1 MHKVDG
7 TLALL
12 QTNSANDKR
21 LQHRYQMLKAS
32 CQTELLNDSINC
44 RVYWDRTFESSR
56 QNFWTIQS
64 TAGFIGIVAVYIV
77 LIVHTILLKH
87 LNLCKI
93 KEVTHQFHENDV

>member
-32 CQTELLNDSINC
+32 CHKTELLNDSINC
-44 RVYWDRTFESSR
+44 RVYWDRGGVHCINCTYNFAKTFKLM
-56 QNFWTIQS
+56 QN
-64 TAGFIGIVAVYIV
+64 
-77 LIVHTILLKH
+77 
-87 LNLCKI
+87 
-93 KEVTHQFHENDV
+93 